1 MYKGTTPTII
11 FSFSDFDPTTAAKVI
26 VTFSNGGRQPF
37 LEVETEDLEI
47 TASTISL
54 WLSQEQS
61 LQMPAGN
68 VNVQINF
75 LFEDGQR
82 AATNIQSIP
91 WTPNLH
97 SEVMT

>member
-11 FSFSDFDPTTAAKVI
+11 FTFEDFDPTTAEKVV
-26 VTFSNGGRQPF
+26 VTFSNGPKPF

-47 TASTISL
+47 TENSISL
-54 WLSQEQS
+54 WLSQAQS
-61 LQMPAGN
+61 FAMPAGT

-82 AATNIQSIP
+82 AATNIQTIT

-97 SEVMT
+97 KEVMA